1 VDGLGFTWSLHLVC
15 ACLSW
20 TFAAPGVLILIG
32 PAVRCCL
39 DQSEGACQRGTRER
53 LSECIINCQS
63 TRNASPFNLV

>member
-32 PAVRCCL
+32 PAVCCCL
-39 DQSEGACQRGTRER
+39 DQSQREPVKVALGKG
-53 LSECIINCQS
+53 
-63 TRNASPFNLV
+63 